1 MNILSITTLVLQNL
15 LQGFTPLC
23 FYGLL
28 RALSLQSISLFFSQT
43 CISYHGCKKSFKFM
57 MLRLLENTFVSQN
70 IESVYSCA
78 FKQNSPLEGQ
88 DYGAENMTKI
98 KPARVLVTSFDKFHH
113 LQPLH
118 FWFLFCFAII

>member
-1 MNILSITTLVLQNL
+1 
-15 LQGFTPLC
+15 
-23 FYGLL
+23 
-28 RALSLQSISLFFSQT
+28 
-43 CISYHGCKKSFKFM
+43 M